1 LAVAGHDFTSGLAKA
16 VARMSLADKTSQKE
30 RSVMST
36 VVITGENFE
45 STLSKPGIVILDFW
59 APWCGPCRAFAPVFE
74 AASTKHTDVVFGKI
88 NTDEEQELAGT
99 FGISAIPTL
108 MVFRD
113 GIGVF
118 QQAGMLPAQALDKL
132 LAEVRSLDMEKVR
145 QEVEAHEHE
154 HGEHCNHDHG
164 DSDHDDHKH

>member
-1 LAVAGHDFTSGLAKA
+1 
-16 VARMSLADKTSQKE
+16 
-30 RSVMST
+30 MST

-145 QEVEAHEHE
+145 KEVEAHEHE